1 MTDSSSANDGN
12 YPGLSSPLMGEDG
25 GRGGYLWILY
35 VPLTLALS
43 LQGRGDNGVI
53 FNVIPK
59 LDDLIFETVLFLRLE
74 F

>member
-1 MTDSSSANDGN
+1 
-12 YPGLSSPLMGEDG
+12 MGEDG